1 MYRSEN
7 EMHKIYLIINCIV
20 LLLLIGF
27 GIGFS
32 VQTYKLGYT
41 REQLEHCRNELAAAT
56 DRQQSITNTV
66 AECMETARRTS
77 EILNKSATTIADI
90 RKQIEEIRTSY
101 ESMESRLRY
110 LSSIYGD
117 TNNTIIYGEN
127 K

>member
-1 MYRSEN
+1 
-7 EMHKIYLIINCIV
+7 MHKIYLVINCIV

-32 VQTYKLGYT
+32 VQTYKLGCT
-41 REQLEHCRNELAAAT
+41 REQLERCRNELAAAT

-66 AECMETARRTS
+66 AECMETARRTG
-77 EILNKSATTIADI
+77 EILSKSATTIADI

-127 K
+127 KWE

>member
-7 EMHKIYLIINCIV
+7 EMHKIYLVINCIV

-41 REQLEHCRNELAAAT
+41 REQLERCRNELAAAT

-66 AECMETARRTS
+66 AECMETARRTG
-77 EILNKSATTIADI
+77 EILSKSATTIADI